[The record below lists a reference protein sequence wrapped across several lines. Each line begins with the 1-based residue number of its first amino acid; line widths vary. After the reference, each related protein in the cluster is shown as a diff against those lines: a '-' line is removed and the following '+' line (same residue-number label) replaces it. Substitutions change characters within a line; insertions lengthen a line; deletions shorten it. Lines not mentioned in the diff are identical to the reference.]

1 MKKLVTLFLV
11 IVSFC
16 LFTGCGSTYLIK
28 LKNGVAYET
37 PKKPE
42 MNEEGEYM
50 TIEGPDGKEVYIKK
64 DEILAIE
71 QK

>member
-1 MKKLVTLFLV
+1 MKKLVIIFLV
-11 IVSFC
+11 IISFC
-16 LFTGCGSTYLIK
+16 FFAGCGSTYLIK

-37 PKKPE
+37 PKKPQ
-42 MNEEGEYM
+42 MNEEGDYM
-50 TIEGPDGKEVYIKK
+50 TIEDSNGKKVYIKK